1 MTPYEALAQL
11 ATLPDYGLPPEGHIW
26 IYFLH
31 AQSLEPPLLK
41 IGCSRQPRDRLITI
55 QQHCPFP
62 LMLVELVC
70 APDHAERALH
80 ARFKHLRYFGEWFYA
95 EPELL
100 EFVATLPEGFANP
113 PQRPVKARAATRLS
127 TPKVTPGETP
137 RRRVCEP
144 RLKKPPTKTLAE
156 RKAERRRLTGSDAQ
170 VARARSRAG
179 NKQAWAIA
187 RARRPQNAEEKQDI
201 ADYLERNPPRYY

>member
-26 IYFLH
+26 VYFLH

-70 APDHAERALH
+70 APAHTERALH
-80 ARFKHLRYFGEWFYA
+80 TRFKHLRYFGEWFYA

-100 EFVATLPEGFANP
+100 EFVATLPDGFADP
-113 PQRPVKARAATRLS
+113 PSRAVKARAVVQPRA
-127 TPKVTPGETP
+127 PKVIVIPP
-137 RRRVCEP
+137 CAAARR
-144 RLKKPPTKTLAE
+144 TQ
-156 RKAERRRLTGSDAQ
+156 RKAGRKRLAGSDAQ
-170 VARARSRAG
+170 IARARRRAD
-179 NKQAWAIA
+179 NKRAWAA
-187 RARRPQNAEEKQDI
+187 RSRRPQNAEEKQEI
-201 ADYLERNPPRYY
+201 AGYLERNPPRRY

>member
-26 IYFLH
+26 IYFIH

-70 APDHAERALH
+70 APAHTERALH
-80 ARFKHLRYFGEWFYA
+80 ARFKHLKYFGEWFYA

-113 PQRPVKARAATRLS
+113 PQRPVNPRAAARLS
-127 TPKVTPGETP
+127 TPKVTPRETP
-137 RRRVCEP
+137 
-144 RLKKPPTKTLAE
+144 LKKSPLKTLAE

-170 VARARSRAG
+170 VARARSRAD
-179 NKQAWAIA
+179 NKRAWATA
-187 RARRPQNAEEKQDI
+187 RSRRPQNAEEKQDI
-201 ADYLERNPPRYY
+201 ADYLERNPPRRY